1 VNPVTTSEAA
11 DSPSHPDRT
20 GGAIGAEIEDPA
32 GSVAGVG
39 HFGIQVADI
48 ERSVAFYEQLI
59 GLELVARWTRD
70 QEYIQDLVGYPG
82 VELHVAVFRLPKSD
96 ACLEVLEY
104 KNVERSPVDPGTAN
118 PGTAHLCL
126 YVEDLEAVYDR
137 LRDAGVEFVSGVQT
151 PTAGPSTGGRVVYML
166 DPDGIRIELLQTRLT
181 LAGES
186 RE

>member
-1 VNPVTTSEAA
+1 VNPVTNSNAA
-11 DSPSHPDRT
+11 QR
-20 GGAIGAEIEDPA
+20 
-32 GSVAGVG
+32 VAGVG

-48 ERSVAFYEQLI
+48 ERSIAFYEQLL

-70 QEYIQDLVGYPG
+70 QDYIQDLVGYPG
-82 VELHVAVFRLPKSD
+82 VELHVAVFRLPKTD

-104 KNVERSPVDPGTAN
+104 KNVERTPVDPGTAN

-126 YVEDLEAVYDR
+126 YVDDVEAAYER
-137 LRDAGVEFVSGVQT
+137 LSEAGVKFVSGVQI

-181 LAGES
+181 LAGEG
-186 RE
+186 RG